1 MLESHETQKMILSE
15 VKYFTC
21 PPYDKFCN
29 QSRGLATLQL
39 EAELHHWRAC
49 FREYTAA
56 QKAYVEALHGWL
68 SKFIVQEVEFYSRS
82 KNVAMPMPFQVNGPP
97 LLVICNDWLTSLR
110 KLPDKT
116 VALALKS
123 VVKDVKALWVQQ
135 NKEQQQKRKVDNLTK
150 DLDRRYDG
158 SYKLKTK
165 MLELQVT
172 DHRSEKESV
181 REEECLMDKSD
192 YLETLRIKLEVEKEK
207 HYSCMQETQRMTLN
221 GLQFGFSRV
230 LESLTE
236 FSKASQKMYNDL
248 VTFSENSDKA
258 ESISYIEGD
267 GCNVEN
273 CNSKNGQ

>member
-1 MLESHETQKMILSE
+1 MLESHETQKKILSE

-21 PPYDKFCN
+21 PAYGKFCN

-39 EAELHHWRAC
+39 EAELHHWRVC

-68 SKFIVQEVEFYSRS
+68 SKFIVPEVEFGSRS
-82 KNVAMPMPFQVNGPP
+82 RNVSTTMPFQVNGPP
-97 LLVICNDWLTSLR
+97 LLVICNEWLNSLR

-116 VALALKS
+116 VVLALKS
-123 VVKDVKALWVQQ
+123 VVKDVKALWIQQ
-135 NKEQQQKRKVDNLTK
+135 CKEQQQKRKVDSLTK
-150 DLDRRYDG
+150 DLDRRYLG

-172 DHRSEKESV
+172 EHRSE
-181 REEECLMDKSD
+181 EETVCEDECMIEKSD
-192 YLETLRIKLEVEKEK
+192 YLETLSRKLELEKEK

-221 GLQFGFSRV
+221 GMQFGFSRV

-248 VTFSENSDKA
+248 VAFSENSEKG
-258 ESISYIEGD
+258 ENVSYLEG

-273 CNSKNGQ
+273 CSNQNGQ